1 MDLFIFLLFKDPVR
15 YFFIVVLMAFSICV
29 HEFCHSYAALKEGD
43 DTGERLG
50 FMTLNPMHVMG
61 PTSIIALFLFGIAW
75 GQVPIIA
82 SNMRH
87 KWGAAWVSFCG
98 PLSNLVLALLFS
110 VLVRITLPLPAI
122 FQTFFYCGAY
132 VNVFLAVFNL
142 LPIPSLDGWGVG
154 EYFIPPMRRLTA
166 EQRGVILLVAIIL
179 LWGSTLSSFLNLLVF
194 KVLSFYEIIMF
205 FGLKDSTL
213 C

>member
-1 MDLFIFLLFKDPVR
+1 MDLFIFLLYKDPLR
-15 YFFIVVLMAFSICV
+15 YFFTVILMAFSICV
-29 HEFCHSYAALKEGD
+29 HEFCHSYAALLEGD

-50 FMTLNPMHVMG
+50 FMTLNPIHVMG

-98 PLSNLVLALLFS
+98 PLSNLVLALFFS
-110 VLVRITLPLPAI
+110 VMVRLTSSLPNVFHI
-122 FQTFFYCGAY
+122 FFFWGAY

-154 EYFIPPMRRLTA
+154 EYFIPAMRHLTA

-179 LWGSTLSSFLNLLVF
+179 LWGSKMSRFLDFLVL
-194 KVLSFYEIIMF
+194 KVLSLYEIIMF
-205 FGLKDSTL
+205 FGLKDNII

>member
-1 MDLFIFLLFKDPVR
+1 MDLFIFLLFKDPVK

-75 GQVPIIA
+75 GRVPIIA

-98 PLSNLVLALLFS
+98 PLSNLVLALIFTF
-110 VLVRITLPLPAI
+110 LVRMTRQLPEFFRL
-122 FQTFFYCGAY
+122 FFFYGVY

-179 LWGSTLSSFLNLLVF
+179 LWGSTLSRFLNLLVV

-205 FGLKDSTL
+205 FGLKDSAI

>member
-43 DTGERLG
+43 DTGERMG
-50 FMTLNPMHVMG
+50 FMTLNPLRVMG
-61 PTSIIALFLFGIAW
+61 QTSIIALFLFGIAW

-142 LPIPSLDGWGVG
+142 LPIPS
-154 EYFIPPMRRLTA
+154 FPAMRRLTA

-179 LWGSTLSSFLNLLVF
+179 LWGSTLSRFLNLLVL

-205 FGLKDSTL
+205 FGLKDSL
-213 C
+213 VC

>member
-1 MDLFIFLLFKDPVR
+1 MDLFIFLLFKDPLR

-29 HEFCHSYAALKEGD
+29 HEFCHSYAALWEGD

-50 FMTLNPMHVMG
+50 FMTLNPVHVMG

-98 PLSNLVLALLFS
+98 PLSNLVLALFFS
-110 VLVRITLPLPAI
+110 VMVRLTYNLPI
-122 FQTFFYCGAY
+122 VFRTFFFCGAY

-154 EYFIPPMRRLTA
+154 EYFIPAMRRLTA

-179 LWGSTLSSFLNLLVF
+179 LWGSTMSKFLNLLVW
-194 KVLSFYEIIMF
+194 KVLSVYELVMQ
-205 FGLKDSTL
+205 FGISQG
-213 C
+213 

>member
-1 MDLFIFLLFKDPVR
+1 MDLFIFLLFKDPVK

-110 VLVRITLPLPAI
+110 VMVRITLSLPMV

-132 VNVFLAVFNL
+132 VHVFLAVFNL
-142 LPIPSLDGWGVG
+142 LPIPPLDGSK
-154 EYFIPPMRRLTA
+154 
-166 EQRGVILLVAIIL
+166 ILFTFLPDKAVEFCYRYQMIFFFALFALISFGPLSGL
-179 LWGSTLSSFLNLLVF
+179 LSYLSN
-194 KVLSFYEIIMF
+194 
-205 FGLKDSTL
+205 
-213 C
+213 

>member
-1 MDLFIFLLFKDPVR
+1 MDLFIFLLFKDPVK

-50 FMTLNPMHVMG
+50 FMTLG

-110 VLVRITLPLPAI
+110 VMVRITLSLPMV

-179 LWGSTLSSFLNLLVF
+179 LWGSTLSRFLNLLVI
-194 KVLSFYEIIMF
+194 KVLSLYEIIMF
-205 FGLKDSTL
+205 FGLKDSAL

>member
-1 MDLFIFLLFKDPVR
+1 
-15 YFFIVVLMAFSICV
+15 
-29 HEFCHSYAALKEGD
+29 
-43 DTGERLG
+43 
-50 FMTLNPMHVMG
+50 
-61 PTSIIALFLFGIAW
+61 
-75 GQVPIIA
+75 
-82 SNMRH
+82 MR
-87 KWGAAWVSFCG
+87 AAWVSFCG

-110 VLVRITLPLPAI
+110 VMVRISHSLPTV
-122 FQTFFYCGAY
+122 FRTFFYSVAY

-179 LWGSTLSSFLNLLVF
+179 LWGSTLSRFLNLLVI
-194 KVLSFYEIIMF
+194 KVLSLYEIIMF
-205 FGLKDSTL
+205 FGLKDSAL